1 MQLQGVYLV
10 CWSLISH
17 FLGLWR
23 RPRLLLHFSREIKS
37 RFRNPKFPPD
47 LLVAALMYYISLHF
61 TSFHC
66 SPSCLRGV
74 QSISCFS
81 WSKLTRRWVCMQKA
95 MRGRDHSQISKTHN
109 WGGGGGREGGGGGG
123 GGGRGHRWWGGA
135 ELKSTKFCSTRIN
148 HMRKRMSLVR
158 SPNLLAFETSN
169 QAGTLSR
176 WDLVYQ

>member
-1 MQLQGVYLV
+1 MTIEESSLYNLHATAECISCLLKPAVYVCLV

-61 TSFHC
+61 TSFHR
-66 SPSCLRGV
+66 SLRCLRGV

-95 MRGRDHSQISKTHN
+95 MRGRDHSQISKRHH
-109 WGGGGGREGGGGGG
+109 WGGGGAAGGGGGGG

-135 ELKSTKFCSTRIN
+135 EFDWFSLKVNKV
-148 HMRKRMSLVR
+148 L
-158 SPNLLAFETSN
+158 
-169 QAGTLSR
+169 
-176 WDLVYQ
+176 